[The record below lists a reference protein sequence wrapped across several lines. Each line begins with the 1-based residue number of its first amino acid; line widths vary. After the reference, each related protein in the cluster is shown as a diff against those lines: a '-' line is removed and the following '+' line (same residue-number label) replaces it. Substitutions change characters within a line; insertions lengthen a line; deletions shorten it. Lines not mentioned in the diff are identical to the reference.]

1 MKADKTFK
9 SIFIRTGCMFLL
21 FYVVM
26 MSIVT
31 VAYYKI
37 KLNKNNSQISL
48 MVNNLNSSIIEN
60 INDYEYSNA
69 IENAEEYDKDKINLM
84 TELRRSMT
92 YSLFWASQKNY
103 SKAYLYDNKGNL
115 LAKSGEYLFISED
128 MPTNSSRVWNRYRY
142 IDLEKNFSKN
152 ELIELYKMQEEESQ
166 DQTQTMK
173 KTESDEFIDYWLG
186 AKTGNMYVNESELI
200 PKNIYIYAMKW
211 KEESKDMYGPISRW
225 GVKNYSFDIENAEK
239 LKIYDKEVD
248 YPLNI
253 SSNMASKFR
262 NSDEKFVKVES
273 NAFYDKLFK
282 RYSQVKEPSGH
293 ELVKQADKNGN
304 LFLYNKNK
312 KFFKIKD
319 ETVNTLRLNGKTYYT
334 AVESLYYPLEDI
346 FPQLLFLYISVF
358 IIIGILT
365 IILSK
370 GLYKIYEKQIQLEK
384 NRRELTSSIAH
395 ELKTPLG
402 IIKAYSE
409 SIKENISERKR
420 DYYLDVIIDETDK
433 MDKLVLEM
441 LDLSKLESRAYELK
455 KEAFCINE
463 LFSKILKK
471 NEKLLNDKNIKIN
484 YKSDEIYEIE
494 GDYFRLEQVIDNLL
508 SNAMNHAKE
517 KINITIENRVVT
529 IENDGE
535 HISEDKIN
543 LIWDMFY
550 KEDESRERSERRSGI
565 GLAIVKNILELHNME
580 FGALN
585 TEFGVKFWFKI

>member
-1 MKADKTFK
+1 
-9 SIFIRTGCMFLL
+9 
-21 FYVVM
+21 
-26 MSIVT
+26 
-31 VAYYKI
+31 
-37 KLNKNNSQISL
+37 
-48 MVNNLNSSIIEN
+48 
-60 INDYEYSNA
+60 
-69 IENAEEYDKDKINLM
+69 
-84 TELRRSMT
+84 
-92 YSLFWASQKNY
+92 
-103 SKAYLYDNKGNL
+103 
-115 LAKSGEYLFISED
+115 
-128 MPTNSSRVWNRYRY
+128 
-142 IDLEKNFSKN
+142 
-152 ELIELYKMQEEESQ
+152 
-166 DQTQTMK
+166 
-173 KTESDEFIDYWLG
+173 
-186 AKTGNMYVNESELI
+186 
-200 PKNIYIYAMKW
+200 
-211 KEESKDMYGPISRW
+211 
-225 GVKNYSFDIENAEK
+225 
-239 LKIYDKEVD
+239 
-248 YPLNI
+248 
-253 SSNMASKFR
+253 
-262 NSDEKFVKVES
+262 VKVES

-282 RYSQVKEPSGH
+282 RYAEVKEPNGY
-293 ELVKQADKNGN
+293 ELVKQADNYGN
-304 LFLYNKNK
+304 LFLFNKNEK
-312 KFFKIKD
+312 LLKIEG
-319 ETVNTLRLNGKTYYT
+319 ETINTLRLNGETYYT

-346 FPQLLFLYISVF
+346 FPQLLFLYISIF

-409 SIKENISERKR
+409 SIKENVSERKR

>member
-1 MKADKTFK
+1 
-9 SIFIRTGCMFLL
+9 
-21 FYVVM
+21 
-26 MSIVT
+26 MS
-31 VAYYKI
+31 
-37 KLNKNNSQISL
+37 
-48 MVNNLNSSIIEN
+48 
-60 INDYEYSNA
+60 
-69 IENAEEYDKDKINLM
+69 
-84 TELRRSMT
+84 
-92 YSLFWASQKNY
+92 
-103 SKAYLYDNKGNL
+103 
-115 LAKSGEYLFISED
+115 
-128 MPTNSSRVWNRYRY
+128 
-142 IDLEKNFSKN
+142 
-152 ELIELYKMQEEESQ
+152 
-166 DQTQTMK
+166 
-173 KTESDEFIDYWLG
+173 
-186 AKTGNMYVNESELI
+186 
-200 PKNIYIYAMKW
+200 
-211 KEESKDMYGPISRW
+211 
-225 GVKNYSFDIENAEK
+225 
-239 LKIYDKEVD
+239 
-248 YPLNI
+248 
-253 SSNMASKFR
+253 
-262 NSDEKFVKVES
+262 
-273 NAFYDKLFK
+273 
-282 RYSQVKEPSGH
+282 
-293 ELVKQADKNGN
+293 
-304 LFLYNKNK
+304 
-312 KFFKIKD
+312 
-319 ETVNTLRLNGKTYYT
+319 
-334 AVESLYYPLEDI
+334 
-346 FPQLLFLYISVF
+346 
-358 IIIGILT
+358 
-365 IILSK
+365 
-370 GLYKIYEKQIQLEK
+370 
-384 NRRELTSSIAH
+384 
-395 ELKTPLG
+395 LG

-409 SIKENISERKR
+409 SIKENVSERKR

>member
-37 KLNKNNSQISL
+37 KVNKNNSQISL

-225 GVKNYSFDIENAEK
+225 GVKNYSFDIDNAEK

-253 SSNMASKFR
+253 SSNRASKFR

-282 RYSQVKEPSGH
+282 RHSQVKEPSGH

-312 KFFKIKD
+312 KFFEIKD

-346 FPQLLFLYISVF
+346 FPQLLFLHISIF

-384 NRRELTSSIAH
+384 NRRELTSTIAH

-517 KINITIENRVVT
+517 RINITIENRVVI

>member
-37 KLNKNNSQISL
+37 KVNKNNSQISL

-128 MPTNSSRVWNRYRY
+128 VPTNSSRVWNRYRY

-225 GVKNYSFDIENAEK
+225 GVKNYSFDIDNAEK

-273 NAFYDKLFK
+273 NALYDKLFK

-346 FPQLLFLYISVF
+346 FPQLLFLYISIF

-517 KINITIENRVVT
+517 KINITIENRVVI

>member
-1 MKADKTFK
+1 
-9 SIFIRTGCMFLL
+9 
-21 FYVVM
+21 
-26 MSIVT
+26 
-31 VAYYKI
+31 
-37 KLNKNNSQISL
+37 
-48 MVNNLNSSIIEN
+48 
-60 INDYEYSNA
+60 
-69 IENAEEYDKDKINLM
+69 
-84 TELRRSMT
+84 
-92 YSLFWASQKNY
+92 
-103 SKAYLYDNKGNL
+103 
-115 LAKSGEYLFISED
+115 
-128 MPTNSSRVWNRYRY
+128 
-142 IDLEKNFSKN
+142 
-152 ELIELYKMQEEESQ
+152 
-166 DQTQTMK
+166 
-173 KTESDEFIDYWLG
+173 
-186 AKTGNMYVNESELI
+186 
-200 PKNIYIYAMKW
+200 
-211 KEESKDMYGPISRW
+211 
-225 GVKNYSFDIENAEK
+225 
-239 LKIYDKEVD
+239 
-248 YPLNI
+248 
-253 SSNMASKFR
+253 
-262 NSDEKFVKVES
+262 
-273 NAFYDKLFK
+273 
-282 RYSQVKEPSGH
+282 
-293 ELVKQADKNGN
+293 
-304 LFLYNKNK
+304 
-312 KFFKIKD
+312 
-319 ETVNTLRLNGKTYYT
+319 
-334 AVESLYYPLEDI
+334 
-346 FPQLLFLYISVF
+346 LYISIF

-517 KINITIENRVVT
+517 KINITIENRVVI